1 MNLGTHGKSHPSAKK
16 STQAASYSITCPA
29 LKDYTNYGPTHVLR
43 CQVEKINCDC
53 KTDIDCIK
61 GPQQVHYNGEVILD
75 DDEGYEAYSVGKL
88 LFYYN
93 NTLLPVCC
101 ELSFNQAAADSACR
115 QLGYTGSLGH
125 EPIQSR
131 HHTSSWVIYSTCA
144 ESFSCLKSCIDFNY
158 FVIDQCDPCKLT
170 CTYNTSDDKI
180 YSSGSQSECMINV
193 DVQDST
199 PWNSLSIGFGSA
211 FGGIVILIMQV
222 IVFVVLIIIFVY
234 CCRLIRMCN
243 LRRRNNGYEQPL
255 DDHR

>member
-43 CQVEKINCDC
+43 CQVEKIDCDC
-53 KTDIDCIK
+53 KTDVVCNE
-61 GPQQVHYNGEVILD
+61 GAQVHYNGEVILD
-75 DDEGYEAYSVGKL
+75 DDERDEAYSEGIL
-88 LFYYN
+88 LLYYN
-93 NTLLPVCC
+93 NQKLPVCC
-101 ELSFNQAAADSACR
+101 DLTFNKAAADSACR
-115 QLGYTGSLGH
+115 QLGYTGTRSS
-125 EPIQSR
+125 PIQSS
-131 HHTSSWVIYSTCA
+131 HGTSWVIFSTCT
-144 ESFSCLKSCIDFNY
+144 ESFSCLKSCINFTAIK
-158 FVIDQCDPCKLT
+158 IDQCDSCKLT
-170 CTYNTSDDKI
+170 CTYDTSYDRI
-180 YSSGSQSECMINV
+180 YTSGSQSECMINV
-193 DVQDST
+193 DTHVQDST

>member
-1 MNLGTHGKSHPSAKK
+1 
-16 STQAASYSITCPA
+16 
-29 LKDYTNYGPTHVLR
+29 
-43 CQVEKINCDC
+43 
-53 KTDIDCIK
+53 
-61 GPQQVHYNGEVILD
+61 
-75 DDEGYEAYSVGKL
+75 
-88 LFYYN
+88 
-93 NTLLPVCC
+93 VCC

-144 ESFSCLKSCIDFNY
+144 ESFSCLKSCIDFKDL
-158 FVIDQCDPCKLT
+158 VIEHCDPCKLT